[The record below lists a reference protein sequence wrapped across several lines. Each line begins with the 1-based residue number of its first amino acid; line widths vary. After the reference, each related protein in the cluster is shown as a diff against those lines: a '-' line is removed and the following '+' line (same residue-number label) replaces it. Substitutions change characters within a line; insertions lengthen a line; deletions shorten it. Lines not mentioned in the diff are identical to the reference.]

1 MTLSFSEAR
10 CYTRR
15 RKEVGR
21 MYQFIDLFS
30 GTEREE
36 STSDTPDE
44 VGFACMYFAYY
55 PYLTANA

>member
-1 MTLSFSEAR
+1 MF
-10 CYTRR
+10 
-15 RKEVGR
+15 
-21 MYQFIDLFS
+21 QFIDLFS

-55 PYLTANA
+55 PYLTANT

>member
-1 MTLSFSEAR
+1 ML
-10 CYTRR
+10 
-15 RKEVGR
+15 KI
-21 MYQFIDLFS
+21 IDLFS

>member
-1 MTLSFSEAR
+1 MLKF
-10 CYTRR
+10 
-15 RKEVGR
+15 
-21 MYQFIDLFS
+21 MDLF
-30 GTEREE
+30 GETEWTE